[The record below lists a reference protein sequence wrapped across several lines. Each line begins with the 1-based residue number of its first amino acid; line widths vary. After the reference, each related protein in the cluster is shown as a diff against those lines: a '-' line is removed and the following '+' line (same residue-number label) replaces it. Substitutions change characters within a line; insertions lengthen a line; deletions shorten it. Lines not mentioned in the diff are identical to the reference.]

1 MIRPQRY
8 LNRMMIFLAAVIAA
22 LLALFEPLQSA
33 FFANMALNGGIALVL
48 LIGIVVVFRQVL
60 QLRPEV
66 AWLDAFKREA
76 EGAPPRAVKPRLLAS
91 MARMLAENH
100 TRASISAL
108 SMRTLL
114 DGVATR
120 LDEGR
125 EISRYLI
132 ALLIFLGLLGTF
144 WGLLHTLGS
153 IRETI
158 AGLTVGAGDL
168 AVMFDE
174 LKSGLEAPLSGMS
187 TAFSSSLFGL
197 AGSLILGF
205 LDLQAGQAQNR
216 FYNDLEEWMSGFT
229 RLSAGGGG
237 LEGDPSAPAYLS
249 ALLEQTADSLTQLQR
264 TLARMDESRAG
275 AGAVITALAEK
286 TAALVDSQ
294 QEMKPVLSRL
304 AGVLEQQRDQTS
316 GPSEASLEH
325 LRNLDVHLARLLED
339 VELSRNQMLDELRA
353 EIRLLSRTLAGVLGG
368 AVSGGAER

>member
-76 EGAPPRAVKPRLLAS
+76 EGAPPRAAKPRLLAP

-100 TRASISAL
+100 ARASISAL

-158 AGLTVGAGDL
+158 ASLTVGAGDL

-275 AGAVITALAEK
+275 AGAAITALAEK

-339 VELSRNQMLDELRA
+339 VELGRNQMLDELRA